1 MERFKLTSDLLTN
14 ISDIDDQ
21 HRELLSWANLLLY
34 PKRILKDSKDF
45 TITLTL
51 LARYSRYHF
60 LAEEEG
66 MERFHYDRIE
76 GHKKHHQKFRQD
88 IKNLYKRAKKEGAT
102 RDIKQE
108 LHNMFYNWFFNHI
121 KRWDRAFAEFLR
133 KKQAAAAFRLA
144 GLEDLGPIDK
154 SADDELDGI
163 DDTTVSRA
171 KL

>member
-14 ISDIDDQ
+14 IPDIDNQ
-21 HRELLSWANLLLY
+21 HRELLTWTNVLLY

-45 TITLTL
+45 VTALVL

-66 MERFHYDRIE
+66 MECFHYDRIE

-121 KRWDRAFAEFLR
+121 KRWDLAFVEFLR
-133 KKQAAAAFRLA
+133 KQKAAAGFRLS
-144 GLEDLGPIDK
+144 GLERLRETDT
-154 SADDELDGI
+154 SVEDELDEIG
-163 DDTTVSRA
+163 DTTVSRA